1 MADSEAIT
9 LQSWAN
15 QNQLGAARLSSDG
28 TKLDLDSATLDAS
41 KRLTI
46 THSGKTCE
54 YSLASIYLQILD
66 PTRGL
71 LPYRNACK
79 QHNVDDPVKPVHKG
93 IVVAFF
99 LGDDTTQDAT
109 VTATPAAVAKPP
121 ADTAAVA
128 ASTATAPPL
137 VPAKS
142 ADTAA
147 TETSQ
152 SVSKP
157 DVGAS
162 EEAAGEAAESSKHH
176 RDGQHHDKHRHRHHD
191 RHKSSSKHHR
201 ESSKRKHSSSSS
213 ADPKK
218 VRKAPAT
225 IDKEKLFSNL
235 NVVVDKRF
243 KPSKEEEEKNRELHL
258 ALNPEGFSVT
268 PELLE
273 QHRETSQT
281 ILAGEIPV
289 GNSASIL
296 QAAAGKDLSRIL
308 KLYMDTVNPPKSSS
322 KAASSASSQPV
333 QKKGFRAHLVG
344 KKPIIVLPKGMTAP
358 LTLLNAHEFFA
369 NSKFVPREVIMKQG
383 LASKNSIP
391 TTFSRRVAARSGGG
405 VVEYELMDNP
415 KNKLQS
421 PQDWDRV
428 VAVVALGA
436 SWQFKDWPGPY
447 KNPVHLFSHTFGFY
461 VGMEGD
467 KIPSELQKWAVVH
480 AKLNRDKRGLDSVT
494 YASFWNGLD
503 EFMAIH
509 KPEMLPQEDN

>member
-1 MADSEAIT
+1 MVDSEATT
-9 LQSWAN
+9 LRSWAK
-15 QNQLGAARLSSDG
+15 QNQLGSAGLSSDG
-28 TKLDLDSATLDAS
+28 TRLELDAETLDGS
-41 KRLTI
+41 KKLTI
-46 THSGKTCE
+46 TQAGKTCE
-54 YSLASIYLQILD
+54 YSLASIFLQILD
-66 PTRGL
+66 PKQGL

-79 QHNVDDPVKPVHKG
+79 QHSVADPVKPVHKG
-93 IVVAFF
+93 IVVDYF
-99 LGDDTTQDAT
+99 LGDDQDSSVT
-109 VTATPAAVAKPP
+109 VTAAAAAKAPADAAAIAPPP
-121 ADTAAVA
+121 APSKDAAA
-128 ASTATAPPL
+128 AEAPQ
-137 VPAKS
+137 
-142 ADTAA
+142 AA
-147 TETSQ
+147 
-152 SVSKP
+152 SKP
-157 DVGAS
+157 DSAEAS
-162 EEAAGEAAESSKHH
+162 GEASSSSKH
-176 RDGQHHDKHRHRHHD
+176 RDKHHHDKHRHRHHD
-191 RHKSSSKHHR
+191 KHKSSSSKHHR
-201 ESSKRKHSSSSS
+201 ESSKRKHQSSSS
-213 ADPKK
+213 ADAKK
-218 VRKAPAT
+218 ARKAPAT

-235 NVVVDKRF
+235 TVVVDKRF

-273 QHRETSQT
+273 SHRETSQT

-308 KLYMDTVNPPKSSS
+308 KLYMETVHPAKSSS
-322 KAASSASSQPV
+322 KGTSSSSGQGGT
-333 QKKGFRAHLVG
+333 KKGFRSYLVG

-369 NSKFVPREVIMKQG
+369 NSKFVPREVVMKRG

-391 TTFSRRVAARSGGG
+391 TTFSRRVGSRFGGG

-421 PQDWDRV
+421 PKDWDRV

-436 SWQFKDWPGPY
+436 SWQFKDWPGPF
-447 KNPVHLFSHTFGFY
+447 KNPVHLFGHTFGFY

-467 KIPSELQKWAVVH
+467 KIPAELQKWSVVH
-480 AKLNRDKRGLDSVT
+480 SKLNRDKRGLDSVT

-509 KPEMLPQEDN
+509 KPEMLPKEEN